1 MDIENIDDATLY
13 RHTPRQ
19 VNVHRYKRAILWGK
33 NHQSIY
39 SITFEYAFEIR
50 FNLLILIQPILYN
63 SNRFYNH
70 IIGFDIHIIA
80 NITNHSVSMA
90 FISTEGDSIIWRN
103 FLIPLL
109 ADLDEVYL
117 SSAEQKAQF
126 KSSIVMCQNNR
137 LNGISF

>member
-1 MDIENIDDATLY
+1 MDIGNIDDATLY

-39 SITFEYAFEIR
+39 SITFECAFEIR

-90 FISTEGDSIIWRN
+90 FISTKGDSIIWRN
-103 FLIPLL
+103 FSFH
-109 ADLDEVYL
+109 YL
-117 SSAEQKAQF
+117 SISMRCIYQVQSK
-126 KSSIVMCQNNR
+126 K
-137 LNGISF
+137 LNLNPQSLCVKTTD